1 MHLARV
7 RIHLRMPA
15 PTVEPVNAALR
26 TALSNESSE
35 NSLDTQLAGS
45 SKKALL
51 STIEFEPAGTY
62 QNTILEKLKLKYIVL
77 KNAETPQPR

>member
-1 MHLARV
+1 M
-7 RIHLRMPA
+7 RMPA
-15 PTVEPVNAALR
+15 PTVEPVKAALR
-26 TALSNESSE
+26 IALSNESSDK
-35 NSLDTQLAGS
+35 SLDTQLAGS

-77 KNAETPQPR
+77 KNAESLQPR